1 MIRHFVKIFYGNF
14 MDTLER
20 EVNEYLSKSDFST
33 VAEIQDIKISPRDHG
48 GHAIMVHYKA
58 HMEVR

>member
-14 MDTLER
+14 MEALEK
-20 EVNEYLSKSDFST
+20 EVNEYLSKSDFNT
-33 VAEIQDIKISPRDHG
+33 FAKIEDIKISPRDHG

-58 HMEVR
+58 HMEVK